1 MKTILY
7 IITIFLIIQSCNN
20 SNLDTDKKPIV
31 RVYDKYLYLEDLAEL
46 FSENLTEQDS
56 ILIYENIVDNWI
68 NKQLMMQKADENLS
82 EEQDEIEKQVED
94 YKTSLLI
101 FKYQQNF
108 INQNL
113 DTVISLEQLQECYL
127 QFSQD
132 FKLDFEAIKGL
143 FIKISKDVP
152 NLYKIRN
159 WYRSD
164 DEKKSRKLDSFCN
177 KNAETYNDFDNDW
190 INFNKLIKEIPFHFS
205 DNEMFL
211 KYNKSYETRDSLFCY
226 FLNIADYKLKN
237 DTAPLI
243 FVKNKLK
250 KIIINKRKLQIIRE
264 LEKNIYQDALNSKK
278 ILIY

>member
-31 RVYDKYLYLEDLAEL
+31 RVYDKYLYFEDLIEL
-46 FSENLTEQDS
+46 FPGNLSEQDS
-56 ILIYENIVDNWI
+56 ILVYKNLVDNWI
-68 NKQLMMQKADENLS
+68 NTQLMMQKADKNLS
-82 EEQDEIEKQVED
+82 KEQYEIEKQVED

-108 INQNL
+108 IDQNL
-113 DTVISLEQLQECYL
+113 DTVISQEQLQECYL
-127 QFSQD
+127 QFAQD
-132 FKLDFEAIKGL
+132 FKLDFEVIKGL

-152 NLYKIRN
+152 NLYKVRN
-159 WYRSD
+159 WYRSN

-177 KNAETYNDFDNDW
+177 KNAEIYNDFDNDW
-190 INFNKLIKEIPFHFS
+190 VNFSELIKEIPFHFS

-211 KYNKSYETRDSLFCY
+211 KYNKSYETRDSLFRY
-226 FLNIADYKLKN
+226 FLNITDYKLKN

-243 FVKNKLK
+243 FVNDKLK
-250 KIIINKRKLQIIRE
+250 KIIINKRKLQIIKE
-264 LEKNIYQDALNSKK
+264 LEKNIYQDALNSKQ
-278 ILIY
+278 ISIY